1 MLILSEQG
9 DETMGER
16 SSLLRP
22 LNNCQEH
29 SGMIARMNIG
39 ITLLTTLCGLL
50 AYSSLWQLPKMELR
64 ITEQFNAMDKRVNK
78 CESSIERIIT
88 QRNRDHLNKEP
99 LDCILRWTVMKSAR
113 RAKYTGIK
121 QPLPVSEPHLT
132 SALKCSHPFCRVKV
146 TQGHCTEERIIDGEV
161 YLGCPWRI

>member
-1 MLILSEQG
+1 
-9 DETMGER
+9 MGER

-50 AYSSLWQLPKMELR
+50 AYSSLYQLPKMELR
-64 ITEQFNAMDKRVNK
+64 ITEQFNVMDRRVNK

-99 LDCILRWTVMKSAR
+99 LDCILR
-113 RAKYTGIK
+113 
-121 QPLPVSEPHLT
+121 
-132 SALKCSHPFCRVKV
+132 
-146 TQGHCTEERIIDGEV
+146 
-161 YLGCPWRI
+161 